1 MFSLLDLF
9 SNRTKGSLSFVPRN
23 LSENIDSSAARALQR
38 ALELT
43 LGTVDLVVTDNRRR
57 MVTAKKSRDRHQI
70 RIHHMFVGCEDKV
83 FEALVGF
90 VNDDPDGR
98 KGVNKFIAENN
109 DVIRNQPYNMQL
121 NTEGE
126 VHDLDHFRRNMI
138 EFLEEDGNELKD
150 VKITWG
156 RYGTGRRS
164 IRFGSY
170 DFSQRLI
177 RIHPALDANWVPDF
191 FVEYVVYHELLHG
204 LFPPDEAQERRSLH
218 PPEFRAK
225 EKQYPKYDEAI
236 RWENNNIDRLLKR

>member
-9 SNRTKGSLSFVPRN
+9 SSRTKGSLSFVPRT
-23 LSENIDSSAARALQR
+23 LSETIDTSAARALQR

-57 MVTAKKSRDRHQI
+57 MVTAKKNRNRHQI
-70 RIHHMFVGCEDKV
+70 RIHHMFVGCEDDV
-83 FEALVGF
+83 FESLVGF

-98 KGVNKFIAENN
+98 KGINKFIADNN
-109 DVIRNQPYNMQL
+109 DVIRHQPHNMQL
-121 NTEGE
+121 NAEGE
-126 VHDLDHFRRNMI
+126 VYDLELFRTNMLG
-138 EFLEEDGNELKD
+138 FLGEGHGLDD

-156 RYGTGRRS
+156 RYGTGTRS

-177 RIHPALDANWVPDF
+177 RIHPALDAEWVPDF

-204 LFPPDEAQERRSLH
+204 LFPPDESQERRSLH

-225 EKQYPKYDEAI
+225 EKEYPMYEEAI